1 MRMILLGMTVL
12 PWIILL
18 AFGVRLLL
26 GDSPLLGFVLLALA
40 SVTLV
45 LSVRRTRAELS
56 PPDPDAG
63 LSTAEFDYLTWTMFA
78 VPMILVALLL
88 VLLVTGGL
96 RPT

>member
-18 AFGVRLLL
+18 AVGVRLLL
-26 GDSPLLGFVLLALA
+26 EDSLLIGFVLLAVGC
-40 SVTLV
+40 VTLV
-45 LSVRRTRAELS
+45 LSVRRARAALS
-56 PPDPDAG
+56 PPDAG
-63 LSTAEFDYLTWTMFA
+63 LPPAEFDYLTWTIFA

>member
-12 PWIILL
+12 PWIISL
-18 AFGVRLLL
+18 AVGVRLL
-26 GDSPLLGFVLLALA
+26 GDSPLMGFVLLAVG

-45 LSVRRTRAELS
+45 LSVRRARAALS
-56 PPDPDAG
+56 PADPDAG
-63 LSTAEFDYLTWTMFA
+63 LSTEEFDYLTWTMFA